1 MPDHPAAVFV
11 VDDDASVRATLKAT
25 LTAAGLL
32 VETFSCAADF
42 LAAIDGDRA
51 GCLVLDIRLTG
62 MSGPELQQRL
72 DEHQAIVPIVFLT
85 GHADVVLAV
94 EAMQHGVV
102 DFIQH
107 PFRDCDLIER
117 VGRALERDRNNRAAL
132 RLPAAIRERIERLGS
147 SEREILARL
156 TAGEPEP
163 QIAHELGL
171 SLRSVEIVRAQLMEK
186 LSACSRG
193 HLARLAA
200 EAARATD
207 ATTAGAGRAP

>member
-1 MPDHPAAVFV
+1 MPDPAAAVFV
-11 VDDDASVRATLKAT
+11 IDDDASVRATLCAA
-25 LTAAGLL
+25 LTSAGLL
-32 VETFSCAADF
+32 VESFGSATEF
-42 LAAIDGDRA
+42 LAAYDTERA
-51 GCLVLDIRLTG
+51 GCLVLDIRLAG

-72 DEHQAIVPIVFLT
+72 DERQAIVPIVFLT

-117 VGRALERDRNNRAAL
+117 VGHALERDRCNREAL
-132 RLPAAIRERIERLGS
+132 KLPAAILERIQRLS
-147 SEREILARL
+147 DTDREILGRL
-156 TAGEPEP
+156 AAGEREAD
-163 QIAHELGL
+163 IARGLGL
-171 SLRSVEIVRAQLMEK
+171 SLRSVEIVRARLMEK

-200 EAARATD
+200 EAA
-207 ATTAGAGRAP
+207 GAH

>member
-1 MPDHPAAVFV
+1 MPDPAAAVFV
-11 VDDDASVRATLKAT
+11 VDDDASVRAALCAA
-25 LTAAGLL
+25 LRSAGLL
-32 VETFSCAADF
+32 VESFGSATEF
-42 LAAIDGDRA
+42 LDAYDTERA
-51 GCLVLDIRLTG
+51 GCLVLDIRLAG

-72 DEHQAIVPIVFLT
+72 DERQAIVPIVFLT

-117 VGRALERDRNNRAAL
+117 VGHALERDRCNRAAL
-132 RLPAAIRERIERLGS
+132 KRPAAIRERIERLSGTD
-147 SEREILARL
+147 REILGRL
-156 TAGEPEP
+156 AAGEREAA
-163 QIAHELGL
+163 IAHELGL

-200 EAARATD
+200 EAARAH
-207 ATTAGAGRAP
+207 